1 MDTVIEVPVA
11 NKKKPFALACIT
23 LILSGILVFAEMIS
37 PYVRAIVL
45 DLPMEYVFHFPTLL
59 THLFIILCILCVAV
73 ATFFKKSNIFLIVS
87 LFTLGF
93 AYVCFS
99 MLDVSSLLN
108 AWEYNV
114 LSGYTDFET
123 GLILDYVP
131 YIAAGLCTALAFVVL
146 GITAVIAR
154 KKPSA
159 LWILSTLLFAVA
171 LLTSMFIFGKTVINN
186 FEQLGWALEMWLDY
200 GVGDTS
206 EIVFDF
212 FSRFFV
218 PVLYMGSTLLHF
230 VTSILLGLY
239 LKKIAK

>member
-45 DLPMEYVFHFPTLL
+45 DLPFEYVFHFSTLL
-59 THLFIILCILCVAV
+59 AYLFIILCILCVAV

-87 LFTLGF
+87 LFALGF
-93 AYVCFS
+93 AYVIFAW
-99 MLDVSSLLN
+99 LNVSSLLD
-108 AWEYNV
+108 AWKYNV

-123 GLILDYVP
+123 VILFYVP
-131 YIAAGLCTALAFVVL
+131 YIAAGACIALGFMMLGLTA
-146 GITAVIAR
+146 IIAR
-154 KKPSA
+154 KKASG
-159 LWILSTLLFAVA
+159 LWIISTVLFVVA
-171 LLTSMFIFGKTVINN
+171 LLATAFIFGKSLIDN
-186 FEQLGWALEMWLDY
+186 FKQLAWALEMILDY
-200 GVGDTS
+200 GIGDTF

-230 VTSILLGLY
+230 VTTILFGLY

>member
-45 DLPMEYVFHFPTLL
+45 DLPFEYVFDFSTLL
-59 THLFIILCILCVAV
+59 AYLFIMLCILCVAV

-99 MLDVSSLLN
+99 MLDVSSLFD
-108 AWEYNV
+108 AWSYYDKT
-114 LSGYTDFET
+114 S
-123 GLILDYVP
+123 LILGYGP
-131 YIAAGLCTALAFVVL
+131 YIVGGLCTALAFAVL

-154 KKPSA
+154 KKPSG
-159 LWILSTLLFAVA
+159 LWIISTVLFVVA
-171 LLTSMFIFGKTVINN
+171 LLASAFAFGKSVIDN
-186 FEQLGWALEMWLDY
+186 FEQLGWALEMILDY

-206 EIVFDF
+206 EIVVDF
-212 FSRFFV
+212 FSRFFT
-218 PVLYMGSTLLHF
+218 PALYLGSTLLHF
-230 VTSILLGLY
+230 VTSILMGLY
-239 LKKIAK
+239 LKKLAK